1 MIKLVTHIDP
11 GRFLKHAIF
20 WSLWIGG
27 FTIIQSF
34 GYGIDSYIAWLA
46 YYLITLPLF
55 IAHTYLISYW
65 LIPKFFFAHRFL
77 VFSLWVLVL
86 LILASIGELL
96 VSNEFV
102 WRLFKP
108 EYVQSGNYLNGPN
121 ILINGLGNEYIIVVF
136 LSVKVVRYWNSKVSE
151 KKELLNQKLLV
162 EIELLHYQSYPRFV
176 LGLINR
182 LEDLA
187 RMKSPQT
194 PGMIIRLA
202 NLMNHMVSIKKTDK
216 ILLQKEVEM
225 IRSYIEIHRMSFVTE
240 FDVNFVVSG
249 TLNKIRIPPF
259 LFFQLIEEGFMVLN
273 ENKEATDFTIMIK
286 AECNYLLFSMTIWE
300 IEVLYKPFNPAVIE
314 SCRKY
319 LTCFYPKN
327 HRFMSN
333 LELNFV
339 EVTIEIYL

>member
-1 MIKLVTHIDP
+1 MIKLLSHIDP

-20 WSLWIGG
+20 WSLWVGG

-34 GYGIDSYIAWLA
+34 GYPADSYIAWLA

-65 LIPKFFFAHRFL
+65 LIPKYFYAHRFL
-77 VFSLWVLVL
+77 VFSVWIFIL
-86 LILASIGELL
+86 LILASVGEL
-96 VSNEFV
+96 VISNEFV

-108 EYVQSGNYLNGPN
+108 EYIQTGNYLNGAN

-151 KKELLNQKLLV
+151 KKELLNQKLLA

-176 LGLINR
+176 LGLINK
-182 LEDLA
+182 LENLA
-187 RMKSPQT
+187 RTKSPQT
-194 PGMIIRLA
+194 SGMIIRLA

-225 IRSYIEIHRMSFVTE
+225 IGSYIDIHRMSFSKE

-249 TLNKIRIPPF
+249 TLNMIQIPPF
-259 LFFQLIEEGFMVLN
+259 LFFQLVEEGFMVLN
-273 ENKEATDFTIMIK
+273 ENKEKADFSILIK

-300 IEVLYKPFNPAVIE
+300 TEVLYKPFSLTVIE
-314 SCRKY
+314 SCKKY
-319 LTCFYPKN
+319 LTCFYSDN
-327 HRFMSN
+327 HRFISN
-333 LELNFV
+333 SELNFV